1 MNSVF
6 FSIWKLVRTAD
17 IKTDPELKPHPQW
30 YCFDGLVVI
39 QETGCNITIGIVEL
53 IKTNKAVFFYEQGAH
68 YGTQYFPGIMLL
80 ERNLYQSTVRYVL
93 NSVQAPLE
101 NQQPFLNL
109 RPAHASFVTPCMY
122 NSSQILVA
130 QIPEL
135 RNLTCNYQA
144 ETGTHA
150 PTMNYS
156 GLNRTEF
163 LIEKI
168 ILLVS
173 LDNNQIIKTV
183 PLGVR
188 FQFWVGLN
196 VSCSSGRVRV
206 TNFRMENQTEFIN
219 EAQISSANY
228 TGILQQ
234 MSDEYWRSPLD
245 LPYPLQQ
252 RCTLDPKLS
261 GGQLPECLN
270 FDPSR
275 PESIDED
282 LMSTRDEL

>member
-1 MNSVF
+1 MVARVC
-6 FSIWKLVRTAD
+6 IQPL
-17 IKTDPELKPHPQW
+17 
-30 YCFDGLVVI
+30 

-80 ERNLYQSTVRYVL
+80 ERNLHQSTVRYVL

-173 LDNNQIIKTV
+173 LDNNQTIKTV
-183 PLGVR
+183 PLGVW

-196 VSCSSGRVRV
+196 VSCSYELPNGEELRQ
-206 TNFRMENQTEFIN
+206 N
-219 EAQISSANY
+219 SSMRLKS
-228 TGILQQ
+228 LQQ
-234 MSDEYWRSPLD
+234 TTPGF
-245 LPYPLQQ
+245 
-252 RCTLDPKLS
+252 CS
-261 GGQLPECLN
+261 G
-270 FDPSR
+270 
-275 PESIDED
+275 
-282 LMSTRDEL
+282 